1 MTQASSNKC
10 GFLPNQIYLKRGERK
25 QLVFWTDQNYD
36 NTEAPVPVENTD
48 DKIDIF
54 LQAVNGGVP
63 KPGVKV
69 TQDLNSRWGG
79 GISLNASRPAPIAG
93 YFYSIKASQK
103 LGVGRKQFDQSHKSV
118 YEVDPGCGLRAL

>member
-1 MTQASSNKC
+1 LTHASNKC

-36 NTEAPVPVENTD
+36 NTEAPASAVENTD

-63 KPGVKV
+63 KPGVQV
-69 TQDLNSRWGG
+69 TQNLDLKYNQEKLLSH
-79 GISLNASRPAPIAG
+79 INAK
-93 YFYSIKASQK
+93 KASK
-103 LGVGRKQFDQSHKSV
+103 
-118 YEVDPGCGLRAL
+118 